1 MDIEE
6 KNSSATNGDDVN
18 KLRTLRAQTESILQ
32 NAILMTEVGMDIK
45 ERCIAGEK
53 YVCYLRSLSIKAGK
67 NINALHSIGKSFL
80 TLAQKLIIPMIS
92 KIENVTI
99 HDPSCCY
106 HLKIEYDKLLAV
118 IEKEL
123 NDIDDLDNNH
133 NILSNNVS
141 NITERIKY
149 LEAKQKLMDNTF
161 LPRSGSVKS
170 VKSDVDEKYPE
181 NWSKDSLIDLDNI
194 VNLPSVPED
203 IFTTFTNK
211 PSRTSSLSSLKGIR
225 KVKLFLQR
233 AANNSDDEDES
244 SENDDHESSSRIVNM
259 KYFIET

>member
-1 MDIEE
+1 MNVE
-6 KNSSATNGDDVN
+6 KENLCAGNVN
-18 KLRTLRAQTESILQ
+18 DTRDNLITLRGQIENILQ
-32 NAILMTEVGMDIK
+32 NAILMTEMGMDIK

-67 NINALHSIGKSFL
+67 NINALHTIGKSYL
-80 TLAQKLIIPMIS
+80 NLAQKLIINMIS
-92 KIENVTI
+92 KFDDIVVN
-99 HDPSCCY
+99 DQNCY
-106 HLKIEYDKLLAV
+106 NLKIEYDKLLSI

-123 NDIDDLDNNH
+123 IDIDDLDNNVH
-133 NILSNNVS
+133 NTFTNNAS

-149 LEAKQKLMDNTF
+149 LEVKQKLMDNTY

-194 VNLPSVPED
+194 VNLPPVPED

-244 SENDDHESSSRIVNM
+244 SECDDHECSSRIVNNNNNN
-259 KYFIET
+259 